1 MKYFYEVKHNPWVGH
16 GGLGIVPY
24 VFTEAKNYWIEQERK
39 KHGFMKA
46 LEEEEKEK
54 VVIKLTRK
62 RESKEKYNLD
72 DIGGIE

>member
-1 MKYFYEVKHNPWVGH
+1 
-16 GGLGIVPY
+16 
-24 VFTEAKNYWIEQERK
+24 
-39 KHGFMKA
+39 MKA

-54 VVIKLTRK
+54 VIIKLTRK

>member
-1 MKYFYEVKHNPWVGH
+1 
-16 GGLGIVPY
+16 
-24 VFTEAKNYWIEQERK
+24 
-39 KHGFMKA
+39 MKA

-62 RESKEKYNLD
+62 RESKEKYKLD